1 MLPRND
7 NSLME
12 RIEQT
17 ILRNLVFNEEYSRK
31 VIPFIQPNYFDQK
44 TERLIFEEIVQ
55 FIVKYGSSITIEALN
70 IEMENRTD
78 LNETEIKEIREIN
91 SSLNNSP
98 IDNRWLL
105 DTTEKW
111 CRDRAIYLA
120 LMESIH
126 IADGKDDKKNR
137 DAIPSI
143 LSDALAVSF
152 DNNIGHDY
160 LNNYEERYEYY
171 HRKEDKIE
179 FDLEYFNKITKGG
192 LPNKTL
198 NIALAGCVHPETR
211 VKIRFRK
218 IMWIE
223 KETSIGEI
231 KTLLD
236 NGYEVEVDSPD
247 GYVPVNFFI
256 NKGMYEEYELL
267 MMGGNKVSCNE
278 SHLFETTEGWISAKE
293 MEQSN
298 LIYKLITNEGIKI
311 GRVYKNNKQIPIVD
325 INVNHPNHRYYTNG
339 VSSHNTGVGKSLFMC
354 HFAASVLLQGR
365 NVLYITMEMAEE
377 KIAERIDANLLN
389 VPIQQLS
396 ELPRSTFETKVTN
409 LAKKTEG
416 TLIIKEYPT
425 ASAHS
430 GHFKALLNEL
440 SLKKSFRPDI
450 IFIDY
455 LNICASS
462 RYKGNS
468 NINSYTFVKAIAE
481 ELRGLAVEF
490 NVPIVSAT
498 QTTRSGFGSSDVE
511 LTDTSES
518 FGLPAT
524 ADLMFALISTE
535 ELEGMGQIMVKQL
548 KNRYNDPTIYK
559 RFIVGI
565 DRAKMRL
572 YDCEQTAQK
581 DILDS
586 GQEEEYDY
594 EEKKPKKSFEGFKF

>member
-1 MLPRND
+1 
-7 NSLME
+7 ME
-12 RIEQT
+12 RLELT
-17 ILRNLVFNEEYSRK
+17 ILRNLVFNEDYARK
-31 VIPFIQPNYFDQK
+31 VIPFIQPEYYEQRVEK
-44 TERLIFEEIVQ
+44 IVFEEIVE

-70 IEMENRTD
+70 IE
-78 LNETEIKEIREIN
+78 
-91 SSLNNSP
+91 
-98 IDNRWLL
+98 IDNRRDLTESENKEIVELLSRLNDSPVDNRWIL

-126 IADGKDDKKNR
+126 IADGKDDKKGR

-160 LNNYEERYEYY
+160 LQNYEERYEFY

-198 NIALAGCVHPETR
+198 NIALAG
-211 VKIRFRK
+211 
-218 IMWIE
+218 
-223 KETSIGEI
+223 
-231 KTLLD
+231 
-236 NGYEVEVDSPD
+236 
-247 GYVPVNFFI
+247 
-256 NKGMYEEYELL
+256 
-267 MMGGNKVSCNE
+267 
-278 SHLFETTEGWISAKE
+278 
-293 MEQSN
+293 
-298 LIYKLITNEGIKI
+298 
-311 GRVYKNNKQIPIVD
+311 
-325 INVNHPNHRYYTNG
+325 
-339 VSSHNTGVGKSLFMC
+339 TGVGKSLFMC
-354 HFAASVLLQGR
+354 HVASSALLQNR
-365 NVLYITMEMAEE
+365 NVLYITLEMAEE
-377 KIAERIDANLLN
+377 RIAERIDANLLN
-389 VPIQQLS
+389 VPIQQLID
-396 ELPRSTFETKVTN
+396 LPRSAFENKVN
-409 LAKKTEG
+409 GIAKKTRG
-416 TLIIKEYPT
+416 SLVIKEYPT

-440 SLKKSFRPDI
+440 ALKKSFRPDI

-455 LNICASS
+455 LNICSSS
-462 RYKGNS
+462 RFKSGS
-468 NINSYTFVKAIAE
+468 NINSYTLVKSIAE

-490 NVPIVSAT
+490 NVPIMSAT

-535 ELEGMGQIMVKQL
+535 ELEQLGQIMVKQL
-548 KNRYNDPTIYK
+548 KNRYNDPTIFK
-559 RFIVGI
+559 RFVVGI

-572 YDCEQTAQK
+572 YDVEQSAQN

-586 GQEEEYDY
+586 GKEDEYNNEEN
-594 EEKKPKKSFEGFKF
+594 KPKKSFEGFKF